1 VNTQV
6 RRNDPC
12 PCGSGRRYKEC
23 HGRIEPAPPTVDALV
38 QAAMR
43 LHQQGRVEEAERR
56 YREILAQSPGN
67 AFATHYLGLATW
79 HRGEVAAAERLMRE
93 SIAADA
99 SVPDFHNN
107 LGLLLRDTG
116 RPAEAIACFEHAL
129 AANPR
134 WVAAYNN
141 LALTLEALGRWV
153 DAVQAYRSA
162 LAAEPRFAAAHQ
174 NLARALLAL
183 GHYREAWEH
192 YRWRLIAQGLA
203 TTMPEAAQQRLP
215 ASLAGRDFIIVGEQ
229 GLGDV
234 LFFLRFA
241 PELARRGARVG
252 FVGDERLYALLERTG
267 HFALG
272 FGSGASG
279 ERIFAGDLPWLL
291 EAHEPARFPPPLALV
306 PRADRLADARARMEG
321 MGAAPR
327 VALTWRAGTVAPGP
341 VHTQF
346 KRVSPEALAAQLAG
360 RSATWISVQRLPEPG
375 EREAL
380 ERALD
385 APVHDAAH
393 ANDDLEDALAWMA
406 LLDDYVGVS
415 NANMHLRAGVGKPM
429 QVLIPFPPE
438 WRWGVAGERSAWF
451 PHASLK
457 RLAPG

>member
-1 VNTQV
+1 MNTPV

-23 HGRIEPAPPTVDALV
+23 HGRIEAAAPSADALV

-43 LHQQGRVEEAERR
+43 LHQQGRVDEAERR
-56 YREILAQSPGN
+56 YREILAQFPGD

-79 HRGEVAAAERLMRE
+79 HRGEVASAERLMRE
-93 SIAADA
+93 SIATQA
-99 SVPDFHNN
+99 SIPDFHNN

-116 RPAEAIACFEHAL
+116 RPVEALACFERAL

-141 LALTLEALGRWV
+141 LALTLEALGRWD
-153 DAVQAYRSA
+153 DAVQAYRNA
-162 LAAEPRFAAAHQ
+162 IAAEPRFAAAHQ

-192 YRWRLIAQGLA
+192 YRWRLAAQGLA
-203 TTMPEAAQQRLP
+203 TAMPEPAPERLA
-215 ASLAGRDFIIVGEQ
+215 ASLTGRDLVLLGEQ
-229 GLGDV
+229 GVGDV

-241 PELARRGARVG
+241 PQLARRGARVG
-252 FVGDERLYALLERTG
+252 FLGDERLNPMLERTG
-267 HFALG
+267 QFALG
-272 FGSGASG
+272 CGSSVSG
-279 ERIFAGDLPWLL
+279 ERIYAGDLPWLL
-291 EAHEPARFPPPLALV
+291 DAHEPSRFPPPLQLV
-306 PRADRLADARARMEG
+306 PRADRLARARERMEG

-327 VALTWRAGTVAPGP
+327 VALAWRAGTVAPGP
-341 VHTQF
+341 VRTQF
-346 KRVSPEALAAQLAG
+346 KRVSAQVLAAQLAG
-360 RSATWISVQRLPEPG
+360 RAATWISVQRLPEPG

-380 ERALD
+380 EGALG
-385 APVHDAAH
+385 APVHDAGD

-406 LLDDYVGVS
+406 LVDDYVGVS
-415 NANMHLRAGVGKPM
+415 NANVHLRAGVGKPM
-429 QVLIPFPPE
+429 QVIIPFPPE

-457 RLAPG
+457 RLAP